1 MLIQIFPTFFFYLIN
16 CILISVP
23 IPLYPVMKILECGKH
38 KKMKSTEGRGR
49 SRALIIHQLT
59 IYPLYQVE
67 VGVPRRQDWE
77 KIGKNLRV

>member
-38 KKMKSTEGRGR
+38 KKN
-49 SRALIIHQLT
+49 
-59 IYPLYQVE
+59 E
-67 VGVPRRQDWE
+67 VNRRKRE
-77 KIGKNLRV
+77 KQSFDNPSIDNLSPYIK